1 MTRIKICGLRRP
13 QDIEA
18 VNAAGADFA
27 GFVIEAERS
36 RRSVSR
42 REARILAKK
51 LRKEIFSVGVFVDAS
66 PDLVAELLE
75 EGTIHMAQ
83 LHGQED
89 EDYIFCLRQLTD
101 KPLIQAFSIQT
112 EEDVGRALE
121 STADYLLF
129 DQGRGGTG
137 ESFDW
142 GLLPELSRP
151 FFLAGGLG
159 ESNLEQAVRRVKPW
173 AVDVSSSLETEG
185 KKDPEK
191 IRRIVELAHGL
202 DQGRA

>member
-137 ESFDW
+137 GSFDW

>member
-36 RRSVSR
+36 CRSVSR

-112 EEDVGRALE
+112 EGDVGRALE

>member
-1 MTRIKICGLRRP
+1 M
-13 QDIEA
+13 
-18 VNAAGADFA
+18 
-27 GFVIEAERS
+27 
-36 RRSVSR
+36 
-42 REARILAKK
+42 AKK

-112 EEDVGRALE
+112 EGDVGRALE

-159 ESNLEQAVRRVKPW
+159 ERNLEQAVRRVKPW

>member
-36 RRSVSR
+36 RRSVSG

-112 EEDVGRALE
+112 EGDVGRALE

-159 ESNLEQAVRRVKPW
+159 ERNLEQAVWQVKPW